1 MEEVAKHN
9 TKEDCWVVL
18 YGKATGRVAGGPVVE
33 EGVVRDGQK
42 TWHLWSL
49 SLIQP
54 RFDMYMYIII
64 YIYTIIWNI
73 HLRQYCISTYKIYKE
88 NSPSIGFGKIILRL
102 ARRSRRRPMTWR
114 NSPRSTLVVPS
125 SSPMQRGWMPRPFSI
140 PFIPRWVPDGPWW
153 SLGPEFFLELRKSW
167 WIFWGAFW
175 CFSGRHLKSWG
186 NVWVYHTAM
195 MSKISLYGGYH
206 GQTPETFLDHGR
218 GGCCHHQA
226 WARGEG
232 SWGLM

>member
-64 YIYTIIWNI
+64 YIYNYMEYTLKTI
-73 HLRQYCISTYKIYKE
+73 
-88 NSPSIGFGKIILRL
+88 
-102 ARRSRRRPMTWR
+102 
-114 NSPRSTLVVPS
+114 
-125 SSPMQRGWMPRPFSI
+125 
-140 PFIPRWVPDGPWW
+140 
-153 SLGPEFFLELRKSW
+153 
-167 WIFWGAFW
+167 
-175 CFSGRHLKSWG
+175 
-186 NVWVYHTAM
+186 
-195 MSKISLYGGYH
+195 LYLH
-206 GQTPETFLDHGR
+206 I
-218 GGCCHHQA
+218 
-226 WARGEG
+226 
-232 SWGLM
+232 